1 MSVFL
6 RPGRPPG
13 DLTSSARQ
21 ELDRTL
27 EAVDRLRA
35 WAITNL
41 SEDHPCTLEIED
53 FAWYARRLSDRV
65 IDQLSEESSA

>member
-6 RPGRPPG
+6 QPGRSAG
-13 DLTSSARQ
+13 DLTSSARH
-21 ELDRTL
+21 ELERTL
-27 EAVDRLRA
+27 EAVDRLRD

-53 FAWYARRLSDRV
+53 FAWYAKRFAEG
-65 IDQLSEESSA
+65 IIKQLRDECP